1 VVGGSK
7 RHQERRHVTERL
19 KHATTSEIHSQARVD
34 HAPVRGGSME
44 TRLALAEDNTE
55 HGGGRACQAKAAG
68 AE

>member
-1 VVGGSK
+1 M
-7 RHQERRHVTERL
+7 TERL